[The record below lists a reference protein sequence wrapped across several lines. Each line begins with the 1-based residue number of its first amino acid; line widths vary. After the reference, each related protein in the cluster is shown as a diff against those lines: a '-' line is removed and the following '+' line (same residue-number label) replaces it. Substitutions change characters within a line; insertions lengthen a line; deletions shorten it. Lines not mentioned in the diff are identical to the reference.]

1 MDVAQIAWWRD
12 GRPIDNDEE
21 VVWGYMYV
29 SLTPAVR
36 TQLEL
41 STEPL
46 QVDVCVRRDCEQESK
61 EGKPVLEY
69 SLQRLGVSVY
79 PSGER
84 KGLLPA
90 KLHLT

>member
-41 STEPL
+41 PTEPL
-46 QVDVCVRRDCEQESK
+46 QVDAYVRRDCEQESGQTHGDSK
-61 EGKPVLEY
+61 DLALMVN
-69 SLQRLGVSVY
+69 SVSWQR
-79 PSGER
+79 PMR
-84 KGLLPA
+84 
-90 KLHLT
+90 